1 MKTTTLFAALALTL
15 AASGAAVAQEATY
28 EYPQQ
33 ITSQTSRAAVVA
45 DVQQARANGTLQINH
60 EVTSTRRAPA
70 VSTLT
75 RAEVKAQTLAA
86 IASGEV
92 AYLNSDNND
101 FQAKSFVAPA
111 GVRMAAR

>member
-15 AASGAAVAQEATY
+15 AASGAALAQEATY

-33 ITSQTSRAAVVA
+33 VTSQTSRANVMAE
-45 DVQQARANGTLQINH
+45 VQQARANGTLQINH
-60 EVTSTRRAPA
+60 EVANTRSTPA

-92 AYLNSDNND
+92 AYLNRDNND
-101 FQAKSFVAPA
+101 FQAKSFAAPA